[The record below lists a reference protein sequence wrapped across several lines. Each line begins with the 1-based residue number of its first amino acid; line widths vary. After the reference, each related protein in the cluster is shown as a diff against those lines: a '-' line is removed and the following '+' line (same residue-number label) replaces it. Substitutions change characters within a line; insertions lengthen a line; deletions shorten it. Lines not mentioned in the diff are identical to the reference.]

1 MPGEIMM
8 IVIIIII
15 TTNIY
20 VTVFARPVPSPI
32 YI

>member
-8 IVIIIII
+8 IVIIII